1 MEKEKEQQGMP
12 ARGLL
17 ADSAIVGADVHAK
30 ANEESGDGWVAKY
43 PAYSRGEAQ
52 PEDLV
57 RVIMPSEGDME
68 LVDQNGGVLLLR
80 PTYFGGECSGPIVQF
95 VTRTGSRV
103 EVNSAYRLKI
113 RTSGGKSEIRLA
125 KADQGE

>member
-1 MEKEKEQQGMP
+1 MEKTEEMEKAKEQHEIM
-12 ARGLL
+12 ARGLMGDP
-17 ADSAIVGADVHAK
+17 AMAGADA
-30 ANEESGDGWVAKY
+30 EPGDCRVAEY
-43 PAYSRGEAQ
+43 PEYSRGEAR

-95 VTRTGSRV
+95 VTRTGGRV